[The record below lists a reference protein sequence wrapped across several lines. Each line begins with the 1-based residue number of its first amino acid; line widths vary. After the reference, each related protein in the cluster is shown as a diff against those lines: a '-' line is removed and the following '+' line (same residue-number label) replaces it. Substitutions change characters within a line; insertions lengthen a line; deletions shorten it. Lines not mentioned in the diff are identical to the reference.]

1 MGEKRD
7 EQRVLEQAGRLHETG
22 AAIEQIADLGK
33 SEEGNTQWQ
42 EDTFGA
48 IGIQA
53 PTLKHAQ
60 QSDEILVV
68 EEQRQV
74 ARYTERHHPALTAWR
89 TGLLKNIPADH
100 VVEQNGCRQQHYKA
114 RIPPAIKHERCGA
127 QPQRRPTQAN
137 APKQVVAPQ
146 SHRQKQ
152 KQKEIGVEE
161 QGELSEWR
169 QARAARPGSAAATRT
184 IRKIATRP
192 A

>member
-1 MGEKRD
+1 MDQAPQNCSSAGATNPASAYAAIPSAREYLLGQTNDKQGAADGQVVRPEPVGFRLSELRHHLFVVQHRTRNQVGEKRD

-74 ARYTERHHPALTAWR
+74 ARYTERHHPCPDGVAHWPAEEH
-89 TGLLKNIPADH
+89 TG
-100 VVEQNGCRQQHYKA
+100 
-114 RIPPAIKHERCGA
+114 
-127 QPQRRPTQAN
+127 
-137 APKQVVAPQ
+137 
-146 SHRQKQ
+146 
-152 KQKEIGVEE
+152 
-161 QGELSEWR
+161 
-169 QARAARPGSAAATRT
+169 
-184 IRKIATRP
+184 
-192 A
+192 